1 MEDKEL
7 ANYMNAWVML
17 KAASSTGINFL
28 THKKKKKKTKKN
40 LSVKQ
45 TAYPDKYENAKI
57 RAFAG
62 ELIEASLK
70 SRSYGSTLF
79 GMVPMREKDV
89 SQKLAA
95 EIRLVSHD
103 YPAQLGLQQDFDFL
117 YQEMKD
123 VFFELVP
130 DAEKYW
136 SAG

>member
-28 THKKKKKKTKKN
+28 TRKKAMKEAQEY
-40 LSVKQ
+40 LSVFQ
-45 TAYPDKYENAKI
+45 TASPDKSENAKI

-89 SQKLAA
+89 AQKLAA

-103 YPAQLGLQQDFDFL
+103 YPANLGLQYDFDFL

-136 SAG
+136 SVG